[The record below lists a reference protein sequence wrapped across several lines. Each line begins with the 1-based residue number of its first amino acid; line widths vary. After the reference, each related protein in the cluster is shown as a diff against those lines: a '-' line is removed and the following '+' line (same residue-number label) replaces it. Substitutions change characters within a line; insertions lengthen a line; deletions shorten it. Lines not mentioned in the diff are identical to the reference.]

1 VIVNFL
7 TFFAKYLGVFLCYIY
22 VTTMATKI
30 TSKNINYFLC
40 EKCNFKCSKKGDWN
54 RHILTAKHQNV
65 TNCNEITS
73 NDNEITS
80 NYIKPILCNCGKNF
94 NNRTSLWRHKKTCN
108 ETNTNS
114 DTDTNIVSNNN
125 ISLSSLF
132 DLEPILHLIKQNQ
145 EFKELLIEQNK
156 QLIELS
162 KDKSINNSN
171 NTNCNNNKFNL
182 NFYLNQTCK
191 DALNITDF
199 VSTLQ
204 LQVGDLEET
213 GRLGFSEGISRI
225 FINGLKQ
232 LDVTKR
238 PVHCS
243 DIKREVMYVKDDN
256 QWNKEDADKQKLT
269 NAIKTVANK
278 NFKQLPQWQKQN
290 PTYYDPDSKANDKYM
305 QIISESLS
313 GSNKAETE
321 NNYNKIIKNIAKQTI
336 IEKESDN

>member
-1 VIVNFL
+1 MTDKKTLEKTPNF
-7 TFFAKYLGVFLCYIY
+7 I
-22 VTTMATKI
+22 
-30 TSKNINYFLC
+30 C
-40 EKCNFKCSKKGDWN
+40 EKCTFICSKKSEWL
-54 RHILTAKHQNV
+54 RHITTRKHENTDDDLQKNAKKRH
-65 TNCNEITS
+65 I
-73 NDNEITS
+73 
-80 NYIKPILCNCGKNF
+80 CNCGKQYNHRQSLF
-94 NNRTSLWRHKKTCN
+94 NHKSKC
-108 ETNTNS
+108 
-114 DTDTNIVSNNN
+114 IFVKNN
-125 ISLSSLF
+125 INGDNNTANNTTFNGNNTFNGEIFMKILS
-132 DLEPILHLIKQNQ
+132 QNS
-145 EFKELLIEQNK
+145 ELQK

-162 KDKSINNSN
+162 KDKSINNCN
-171 NTNCNNNKFNL
+171 NTNTNCNNNKFNL

-278 NFKQLPQWQKQN
+278 NFKQLPQWQKEN
-290 PTYYDPDSKANDKYM
+290 PTFYDPDSKANDKYM

-313 GSNKAETE
+313 GSNKSESTD
-321 NNYNKIIKNIAKQTI
+321 NYNKIIKNIAKQTI